1 MKNKVDYYNK
11 NGFVILKNIINKK
24 VVKNLFNEIE
34 IIKKKL
40 SRQKIKDFFIL
51 LQITRLALFTTFK
64 NSTNQKHFQL
74 YRKIQ
79 N

>member
-34 IIKKKL
+34 IIKKKVIKTKNK
-40 SRQKIKDFFIL
+40 RFFHFIKKIIIINK
-51 LQITRLALFTTFK
+51 T
-64 NSTNQKHFQL
+64 
-74 YRKIQ
+74 
-79 N
+79 

>member
-34 IIKKKL
+34 IIKKSYQDK
-40 SRQKIKDFFIL
+40 K
-51 LQITRLALFTTFK
+51 
-64 NSTNQKHFQL
+64 
-74 YRKIQ
+74 
-79 N
+79 